1 MLQSR
6 LKRVYH
12 FNSHMADSPMSVSWS
27 PRSRRPSHVG
37 HNSRCSRPRRSGAA
51 CLGGAI
57 FPLPS
62 SSLAGKPPV
71 RMPILNWL
79 TSNSDIGAAK
89 RVPHRRPRRS
99 AGAFGGRPKYRQHFH
114 PRRQSGSTEGV
125 AAVLCPPSEVDLYRP
140 ARQHGTPSS
149 ITTTISNTRK
159 WLVMMWPRSNCCV
172 IIYRRTARSG
182 C

>member
-89 RVPHRRPRRS
+89 RVPHRRPEEAPGLS
-99 AGAFGGRPKYRQHFH
+99 AGDPNTGNIFIQGDNLEALKALLPFYARQVKWICID
-114 PRRQSGSTEGV
+114 PPDNTARLRALRRQSRTHANGS
-125 AAVLCPPSEVDLYRP
+125 
-140 ARQHGTPSS
+140 
-149 ITTTISNTRK
+149 
-159 WLVMMWPRSNCCV
+159 
-172 IIYRRTARSG
+172 
-182 C
+182 